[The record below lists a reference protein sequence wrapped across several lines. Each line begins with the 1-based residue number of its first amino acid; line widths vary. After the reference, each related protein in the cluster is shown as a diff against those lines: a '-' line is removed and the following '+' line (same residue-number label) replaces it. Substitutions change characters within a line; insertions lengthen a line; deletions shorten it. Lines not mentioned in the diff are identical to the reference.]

1 VASKRQPHMTGMLGV
16 YLAAAELSRLGFIV
30 SLTSRSAAGADLL
43 VTDQRCQKAWSVQVK
58 TNRKAI
64 NYWLVGERARHIKSD
79 SHVYVFVNLRGEDR
93 PEYPDRPEYL
103 VVPSGHVAAKVEKY
117 APKGGTVWY
126 TFMRANRLS
135 GNEGWEI
142 FGNAHAPA
150 DAADEA
156 EVIDE
161 V

>member
-1 VASKRQPHMTGMLGV
+1 VPEGLVCAGKDEQEGDQLLAGGRACSPHQIGQPRVCFRESKRG
-16 YLAAAELSRLGFIV
+16 
-30 SLTSRSAAGADLL
+30 
-43 VTDQRCQKAWSVQVK
+43 
-58 TNRKAI
+58 N
-64 NYWLVGERARHIKSD
+64 
-79 SHVYVFVNLRGEDR
+79 R